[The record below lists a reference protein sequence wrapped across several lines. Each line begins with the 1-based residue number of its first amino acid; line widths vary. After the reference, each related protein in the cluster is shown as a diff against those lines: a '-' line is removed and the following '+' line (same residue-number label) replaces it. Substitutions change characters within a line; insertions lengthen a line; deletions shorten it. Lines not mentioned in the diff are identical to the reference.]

1 MKETLAPAAP
11 LWNAGSYLTD
21 GLLLQMNSTW
31 WLNLVLRAYSTY
43 IFSYKLNKNQITFST
58 GIVSASVSISLLL
71 LQSFP
76 FLILRLIQQTLLLEL
91 SLIGKIKLILRSV
104 VRQVVWI
111 GLIRV
116 QKYLE
121 FLPSTLY
128 YPVISTGIRQGV
140 SVQKWLPCWWL
151 RAAVAWRQAGVRT
164 NDLLL
169 LSRVNRINLG
179 HLEVLNSGVAGR
191 ISKCSSN

>member
-1 MKETLAPAAP
+1 MECRLLSHWCIASQDEFDPMMTTSSEGLF
-11 LWNAGSYLTD
+11 YL
-21 GLLLQMNSTW
+21 
-31 WLNLVLRAYSTY
+31 
-43 IFSYKLNKNQITFST
+43 IFLTNVIQNKSLFGT
-58 GIVSASVSISLLL
+58 GIVSVSISLFFLL

-140 SVQKWLPCWWL
+140 SVQKWLPCWCL

-191 ISKCSSN
+191 ISRCSSN